1 VQSYS
6 WRPPA
11 FWVIIETCNGFDHF
25 AGAALQFAGCI
36 REEVSMVSKPESEN
50 LFTDFAVD
58 YERMINWPT
67 RLQREAPFFRKVFAD
82 ANAARVLD
90 AACGT
95 GHHAILF
102 ASWGL
107 DVAAID
113 ESEDMINKARQLAA
127 DDGRNVDFRTGGFNE
142 AGIFT
147 QEFDVVTC
155 IGNSLPH
162 IKSEA
167 DLKQAFLSFH
177 QVLRPGGFLV
187 IQQRNY
193 QRMIARE
200 EKFMPLNTRIEDG
213 KEFLY
218 LRMTE
223 LGDDLVTFNIVVL
236 MKDETGNWSYRVESE
251 KLRPWDAHDIE
262 TNLTATGFSIN
273 GIYGDYGF
281 NSFDFQDSTDVVI
294 VARKSQDHRR

>member
-1 VQSYS
+1 
-6 WRPPA
+6 
-11 FWVIIETCNGFDHF
+11 
-25 AGAALQFAGCI
+25 
-36 REEVSMVSKPESEN
+36 MVSKPESEN